1 MVTAGTILHDAAR
14 ATGGQAR
21 PPAGPSDHVDG
32 RAPAVVIEPAT
43 TAGVSAA
50 LAWASGAG
58 LSVVVRGSGSKDAW
72 GREPRQVDVL
82 LRTTRLSSVIAHE
95 ASDLTATVEAGA
107 RLRDV
112 NAQLARHG
120 QWLPLDPPSA
130 GEATIGGVLATND
143 TGPLRYRHGT
153 PRDLL
158 IGMTIVLADG
168 LVASSG
174 GRVVKNVAG
183 YDIGRL
189 VTGSHGGL
197 AVITSATFK
206 LAPLPPT
213 SRTLRIR
220 VVRASDALALAE
232 LIRQHQCEP
241 DALEFRLAWQDAAA
255 DIAVLVRYA
264 SVAAAVDA
272 ACAQTSEYARQV
284 GASVEEA
291 EGAAADTWWRAHD
304 ATPTDDRR
312 VQLRLSWKPAEF
324 PQAAEALIAATRDV
338 EAHWIGRLA
347 VGSGLVRLG
356 GNAARH
362 PGIVSA
368 LRASAVFR
376 HVVIADAP
384 PAVRHIADVWDV
396 SPAQR
401 LLWQSIKDACDPRDV
416 LGAGRGPL

>member
-1 MVTAGTILHDAAR
+1 MVTAESILHAAAR

-32 RAPAVVIEPAT
+32 RAPAVVIEPST
-43 TAGVSAA
+43 TVDVSAA
-50 LAWASGAG
+50 LAWASAAG

-82 LRTTRLSSVIAHE
+82 LRTTRLASVIAHE

-120 QWLPLDPPSA
+120 QCLPIDPPSA
-130 GEATIGGVLATND
+130 DEATIGGVLATND
-143 TGPLRYRHGT
+143 TGPLRHRHGT

-158 IGMTIVLADG
+158 IGMTIVMADG
-168 LVASSG
+168 LVATSG

-189 VTGSHGGL
+189 MTGSHGCL

-206 LAPLPPT
+206 LAPLPPAT
-213 SRTLRIR
+213 RTLRLR
-220 VVRASDALALAE
+220 VARASDAVAIAD

-241 DALEFRLAWQDAAA
+241 DALEFHVASRRSSVEISVLA
-255 DIAVLVRYA
+255 RYG
-264 SVAAAVDA
+264 SVADAVDA
-272 ACAQTSEYARQV
+272 ECRQTSEFARQV
-284 GASVEEA
+284 GAAIEEA
-291 EGAAADTWWRAHD
+291 EGAQADGWWRAHQPSSMASD
-304 ATPTDDRR
+304 R
-312 VQLRLSWKPAEF
+312 VQIRLSWKPADF
-324 PQAAEALIAATRDV
+324 QQAYEAMKAATRDV
-338 EAHWIGRLA
+338 EADWIGRLA

-356 GNAARH
+356 GDPAHH
-362 PGIVSA
+362 PGVIAA

-376 HVVIADAP
+376 HVVVADAP
-384 PAVRHIADVWDV
+384 AAVRHIVNVWDV
-396 SPAQR
+396 SASQQT
-401 LLWQSIKDACDPRDV
+401 LWQPLKAACDPRDV

>member
-1 MVTAGTILHDAAR
+1 MVTAETILHDAAR

-21 PPAGPSDHVDG
+21 PPAGPSDHIDG

-43 TAGVSAA
+43 TADVSAA

-58 LSVVVRGSGSKDAW
+58 LSVVVRGSGSKDTW
-72 GREPRQVDVL
+72 GREPRHVDVL
-82 LRTTRLSSVIAHE
+82 LRTTRLASVIAHE
-95 ASDLTATVEAGA
+95 ASDLTATVEAGV

-112 NAQLARHG
+112 NARLALHR

-130 GEATIGGVLATND
+130 DAATIGGVLATND
-143 TGPLRYRHGT
+143 IGPSRYRHGT

-158 IGMTIVLADG
+158 IGMTVVMADG
-168 LVASSG
+168 LVAASG

-183 YDIGRL
+183 YDLGRL
-189 VTGSHGGL
+189 MAGSHGCL

-206 LAPLPPT
+206 LAPLPPAT
-213 SRTLRIR
+213 RTLRIR
-220 VVRASDALALAE
+220 FARASDALALAE
-232 LIRQHQCEP
+232 LLRQHQCEP
-241 DALEFRLAWQDAAA
+241 DALEFHVARHEAAA
-255 DIAVLVRYA
+255 DITVLVRYG

-272 ACAQTSEYARQV
+272 ACEQTTEYARQL
-284 GASVEEA
+284 GASVEDA
-291 EGAAADTWWRAHD
+291 EGAAADAWWRMHD
-304 ATPTDDRR
+304 APPMAAGS
-312 VQLRLSWKPAEF
+312 VQIRLSWRPAEF
-324 PQAAEALIAATRDV
+324 PLAAETLIAATRDV

-356 GNAARH
+356 GDAAHH
-362 PGIVSA
+362 PGVVSA
-368 LRASAVFR
+368 LRASPAFR

-384 PAVRHIADVWDV
+384 SAVRHVVDAWDV

-401 LLWQSIKDACDPRDV
+401 ALWQPIKDACDPRDV